1 MEKYIGKS
9 VYKGTA
15 IGPVNV
21 LKKSESLIKRVH
33 VENVDEELKRLDKAK
48 EKTLQQLAR
57 LYDKALKEVGKVN
70 AEIFEVHQIMLED
83 EDYQDA
89 IHNMICNENVNAEY
103 AVSITGDNFADMF
116 ANMDDDYMRARSADV
131 KDISN
136 RLVSNLSSPDD

>member
-70 AEIFEVHQIMLED
+70 AEIFEVHQIM
-83 EDYQDA
+83 
-89 IHNMICNENVNAEY
+89 I
-103 AVSITGDNFADMF
+103 
-116 ANMDDDYMRARSADV
+116 
-131 KDISN
+131 
-136 RLVSNLSSPDD
+136 